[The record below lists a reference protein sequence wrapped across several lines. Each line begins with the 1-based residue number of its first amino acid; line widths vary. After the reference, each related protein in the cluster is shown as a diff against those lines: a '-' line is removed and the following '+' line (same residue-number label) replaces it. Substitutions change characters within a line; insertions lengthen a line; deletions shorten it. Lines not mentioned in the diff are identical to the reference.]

1 MKNPFVFG
9 HLSST
14 ENFVNRTKDIC
25 KLHQN
30 IDNQIHTILLSPRRW
45 GKSSLVRVLEDKIGK
60 SKKTIFCHL
69 DMFNSSSEMDFYY
82 SFSKEILKKT
92 HNKSNDFFESINVFF
107 KNLAPEV
114 SFKAGNLAE
123 LSLNFDKE
131 KTENSFVEIL
141 NLAEE
146 IAKKKKIKIVVC
158 IDEFQ
163 NLDRFKDPLLFQQ
176 RLRASW
182 QHHQNVVYILYGSKR
197 SMLSSIF
204 ESQSMPFYR
213 FGDVLYLQKIDTSH
227 WLKFIQSRFKKT
239 NKKIHKK
246 YTLHLID
253 EMENHSYYVQ
263 QLAYTIWNNTQDEV
277 DESILTDSIND
288 IIGRNAMMFES
299 IFENLS
305 TNQIKVIHMLVDNI
319 NAKHTS
325 AAMINKYELVS
336 SANVIQALKS
346 LENKEVI
353 DRFEGYSQF
362 IDPVFKMW
370 LKIRVFKD

>member
-1 MKNPFVFG
+1 
-9 HLSST
+9 
-14 ENFVNRTKDIC
+14 
-25 KLHQN
+25 
-30 IDNQIHTILLSPRRW
+30 
-45 GKSSLVRVLEDKIGK
+45 
-60 SKKTIFCHL
+60 
-69 DMFNSSSEMDFYY
+69 
-82 SFSKEILKKT
+82 
-92 HNKSNDFFESINVFF
+92 
-107 KNLAPEV
+107 
-114 SFKAGNLAE
+114 
-123 LSLNFDKE
+123 
-131 KTENSFVEIL
+131 
-141 NLAEE
+141 
-146 IAKKKKIKIVVC
+146 
-158 IDEFQ
+158 
-163 NLDRFKDPLLFQQ
+163 
-176 RLRASW
+176 
-182 QHHQNVVYILYGSKR
+182 
-197 SMLSSIF
+197 MLSSIF

-246 YTLHLID
+246 YTLRLID

-353 DRFEGYSQF
+353 DRFEGYTQF

>member
-14 ENFVNRTKDIC
+14 ENFVNRTKDID

-60 SKKTIFCHL
+60 SKKTVFCHL
-69 DMFNSSSEMDFYY
+69 DMFNSSSEMDFYQ

-92 HNKSNDFFESINVFF
+92 HNKSNDFFESINIFF

-123 LSLNFDKE
+123 LSLKFDKE

-141 NLAEE
+141 NLPEE

-163 NLDRFKDPLLFQQ
+163 NLDKFKDPLLFQQ

-213 FGDVLYLQKIDTSH
+213 FGDILYLQKIDTSH

-246 YTLHLID
+246 YTLRLID

-263 QLAYTIWNNTQDEV
+263 QLAYTVWNNTQNEV

-353 DRFEGYSQF
+353 DRFEGYTQF

-370 LKIRVFKD
+370 LKIRAFKD

>member
-1 MKNPFVFG
+1 MRNPFVFG

-14 ENFVNRTKDIC
+14 ENFVNRTKDID

-60 SKKTIFCHL
+60 SKKTVFCHL
-69 DMFNSSSEMDFYY
+69 DMFNSSSEMDFYQ

-92 HNKSNDFFESINVFF
+92 HNKSNDFFESINIFF

-123 LSLNFDKE
+123 LSLKFDKE

-141 NLAEE
+141 NLPEE

-163 NLDRFKDPLLFQQ
+163 NLDKFKDPLLFQQ

-246 YTLHLID
+246 YTLRLID

-263 QLAYTIWNNTQDEV
+263 QLAYTVWNNTQNEV

-353 DRFEGYSQF
+353 DRFEGYTQF

-370 LKIRVFKD
+370 LKIRAFKD

>member
-1 MKNPFVFG
+1 MRNPFVFG

-14 ENFVNRTKDIC
+14 ENFVNRTKDID

-60 SKKTIFCHL
+60 SKKTVFCHL
-69 DMFNSSSEMDFYY
+69 DMFNSSSEMDFYQ

-92 HNKSNDFFESINVFF
+92 HNTSNDFFESINIFF

-123 LSLNFDKE
+123 LSLKFDKE

-141 NLAEE
+141 NLPEE

-163 NLDRFKDPLLFQQ
+163 NLDKFKDPLLFQQ

-246 YTLHLID
+246 YTLRLID

-263 QLAYTIWNNTQDEV
+263 QLAYTVWNNTQNEV

-353 DRFEGYSQF
+353 DRFEGYTQF

-370 LKIRVFKD
+370 LKIRAFKD

>member
-9 HLSST
+9 HLSSI
-14 ENFVNRTKDIC
+14 ENFVNRTKDID

-45 GKSSLVRVLEDKIGK
+45 GKSSLVRVLEDKIGR

-69 DMFNSSSEMDFYY
+69 DMFNSSSEMDFYH

-92 HNKSNDFFESINVFF
+92 HNKTNDFFESINIFF

-141 NLAEE
+141 NLPEE

-213 FGDVLYLQKIDTSH
+213 FGEVMYLQKIDTSH
-227 WLKFIQSRFKKT
+227 WLKFIQSSFKKT

-246 YTLHLID
+246 YALRLID

-299 IFENLS
+299 IFENLN

-353 DRFEGYSQF
+353 DRFEGYNQF

>member
-9 HLSST
+9 HLSSI
-14 ENFVNRTKDIC
+14 ESFVNREKDIE
-25 KLHQN
+25 KLRQN
-30 IDNQIHTILLSPRRW
+30 IDNQIHSILLSPRRW

-60 SKKTIFCHL
+60 SKKTVFCHL
-69 DMFNSSSEMDFYY
+69 DMFNSSSEMDFYH

-107 KNLAPEV
+107 KNLTPEV

-246 YTLHLID
+246 HTLRLID

-263 QLAYTIWNNTQDEV
+263 QLAYTIWNNTEYEV

-305 TNQIKVIHMLVDNI
+305 TNQIKVIHMLVDDI

-325 AAMINKYELVS
+325 AAMINKYDLIS

-353 DRFEGYSQF
+353 DRFEGYTQF

-370 LKIRVFKD
+370 LKIRVFKN